1 MTNLNIKKRP
11 ALLHSEEYKED
22 FKIKEEIISPA
33 NQNI

>member
-1 MTNLNIKKRP
+1 MTNLNIIKRP
-11 ALLHSEEYKED
+11 ALLQVDESKQD